1 MAGRAEAG
9 FFSVAQGAPDNGA
22 TVFRPSLKCTGPRWA
37 QTLSEDSSQEGWP
50 STLFWRG
57 VQVRPDVATF
67 LRALLRQVRGRM
79 VVVLDGLPAH
89 RTTLVGQVEKQSR
102 GRLKLE
108 WLPGYAPE
116 LNATEYLWGHTKGR
130 LANRAVLDNEALLGQ
145 ARSQLRSTQRR
156 PDLLKSFWKQTG
168 LAWP

>member
-1 MAGRAEAG
+1 MDETGFSHKPHLRGAWAPRGRPLVIRHR
-9 FFSVAQGAPDNGA
+9 FNWKRWSVIAVVGRKRA
-22 TVFRPSLKCTGPRWA
+22 VFRILPH
-37 QTLSEDSSQEGWP
+37 
-50 STLFWRG
+50 G
-57 VQVRPDVATF
+57 VKWPDVAAF
-67 LRALLRQVRGRM
+67 LWAVLRQVRGKM

-89 RTTLVGQVEKQSR
+89 RTSLVGQAEEESR

-145 ARSQLRSTQRR
+145 TRSQLRSTQRR
-156 PDLLKSFWKQTG
+156 PNLLKSFWKQTG